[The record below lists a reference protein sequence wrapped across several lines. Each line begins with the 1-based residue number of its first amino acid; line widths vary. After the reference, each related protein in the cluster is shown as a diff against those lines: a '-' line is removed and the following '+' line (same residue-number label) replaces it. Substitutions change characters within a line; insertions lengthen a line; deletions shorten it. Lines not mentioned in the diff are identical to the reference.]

1 VNKLY
6 SKLSDFDFTDKRVL
20 VRVDFNVPIKNF
32 QITDDSRI
40 RKALPTIKYI
50 IKKKP
55 KQIIL
60 CSHLGRP
67 KGEYTP
73 EFSLKPVA
81 DRVQELLGLKIF
93 FDNNPHIMNISE
105 FSDNKIVVLEN
116 LRFDKFEKENDEDF
130 AKKLASFA
138 DVFVL
143 DAFGTAHRSH
153 ASVVGVQKIL
163 PSCAGLLLEKEIKF
177 LSEEMNNPKKP
188 FVAII
193 SGAKSD
199 KINVLNTL
207 LNKVDTLIIGG
218 VLANTFLKAKG
229 KDIGLSKYDPDSI
242 EYAKQVLQKYK
253 DKIALPVDFVMGTE
267 FSSSTKTRIAGLDED
282 LTGWMIMDIGPY
294 TISGYKKIL
303 DKAKTVVFAG
313 PVGVYEFD
321 NFSRG
326 TWDIAN
332 YISEL
337 KATTII
343 GGGDTGDAI
352 NKFNLTDKMTH
363 VSTGGGASLE
373 LLADHNLPG
382 IDALEENYNNF
393 KRNQ

>member
-1 VNKLY
+1 MY
-6 SKLSDFDFTDKRVL
+6 SKLSDFEFTDKRVL
-20 VRVDFNVPIKNF
+20 IRVDFNVPIKNF

-40 RKALPTIKYI
+40 KKALPTINYI
-50 IKKKP
+50 LKQNP
-55 KQIIL
+55 RQIIL

-67 KGEYTP
+67 KGEYIP

-81 DRVQELLGLKIF
+81 DRVQELLGLNVF

-105 FSDNKIVVLEN
+105 FSNQKIVVLEN

-143 DAFGTAHRSH
+143 DAFGTAHRNH

-177 LSEEMNNPKKP
+177 LSVEMQKPKKP

-207 LNKVDTLIIGG
+207 LDKVDTLIIGG

-229 KDIGLSKYDPDSI
+229 KDIGASKYDLDSI
-242 EYAKQVLQKYK
+242 VYAKQVLDKYK

-267 FSSSTKTRIAGLDED
+267 FSEQTKTRIAGLDED
-282 LTGWMIMDIGPY
+282 LSGWMIMDIGPY

-303 DKAKTVVFAG
+303 EKAKTVVFAG
-313 PVGVYEFD
+313 PVGVYELDIFA
-321 NFSRG
+321 RG
-326 TWDIAN
+326 TWDIAKF
-332 YISEL
+332 ISEL
-337 KATTII
+337 KAISII
-343 GGGDTGDAI
+343 AGGDTGDAI

-373 LLADHNLPG
+373 LLANHDMPG
-382 IDALEENYNNF
+382 ITALEENYNNF
-393 KRNQ
+393 KKN